1 MAILIDEKKRV
12 LVQGITGREGRAR
25 TRLMREYGTNVVG
38 GVTPGKG
45 GQSVLGVPVFN
56 TPQEAVNSLGNI
68 DVSVVFVPA
77 AGVKD
82 AAISAIEAGIK
93 LAVLVPDRVP
103 VWDAMEIAAAAK
115 ANDAMFLGPNT
126 LGALSPGKAVVGMIG
141 GRAESAR
148 QWFKPGVPKGV
159 GVISRSGGMASSTGY
174 YLGQAGV
181 RLSSIVHIGGDA
193 VIGIRLPDAALMF
206 EADPLTEAI
215 VIFGEI
221 GSSQEEELSQ
231 LIADRKI
238 TKPVIAYIG
247 GKAAREGTRF
257 SHAGAIIEGGRG
269 THAGKVKALREAG
282 ATVVDAFGELPGA
295 VVAIL
300 EQIKGQSLMS
310 EADKKAV
317 WHSGITR
324 IQPNKV
330 AVRGYDIAEL
340 MGHVSFGAAVYL
352 ILTGELPS
360 PAIAR
365 LMDAILVSSIDHG
378 ATPPSALSARNVAST
393 GATLSASV
401 AAGIMSINRHHGGA
415 IEDCARQ
422 LKAIADRAARDSIS
436 LEEAATRTLRTMSE
450 AGERM
455 SGFGHRV
462 HTKDPRTARLFE
474 LAREAGVDGVHMQA
488 ARAVEKAFADAKKS
502 LPINVDGAIGAIL
515 ADLGMNPAAFNGIFM
530 IARTPGLI
538 AHVIEEQTRE
548 KPTGP
553 LSLRHAMRSRPPSA
567 RTTCSTSPAARPP
580 TLRRPCTTRSRAITT
595 RPTPG
600 ATSLRCLSPS
610 ARPLPARANGK
621 IYVAGGFIGGTSVT
635 NALRIYDIATNTW
648 TSGAN
653 MPTSPGVEAA
663 AAAVVNGKFYVMGGD
678 DFTNGLNTTFIYDIA
693 TNTWTTGAT
702 LPDSRTNT
710 YGTASNGLI
719 YVYGGVILPAF
730 TTTDTLLRYDPVAN
744 SWTNLGSAGTA
755 GLRQLRRHLAFRHG
769 PTADHRRRGLH
780 WCLHHRHP
788 HLHHQRRYVQR
799 RPGDDRQPRRARAG
813 HPA

>member
-25 TRLMREYGTNVVG
+25 TRLMREYGTNVVA

-45 GQSVLGVPVFN
+45 GQNVLGVPVFN
-56 TPQEAVNSLGNI
+56 TPQEAVNALGKI

-77 AGVKD
+77 TGVKE

-93 LAVLVPDRVP
+93 LTVLVPDRVP

-115 ANDAMFLGPNT
+115 ANDATFLGPNT
-126 LGALSPGKAVVGMIG
+126 LGALSPGKAVIGMIG

-148 QWFKPGVPKGV
+148 QWFKPGIPKGV

-181 RLSSIVHIGGDA
+181 RLSTIVHIGGDA

-221 GSSQEEELSQ
+221 GSSQEEELAR
-231 LIADRKI
+231 LIVDRKI
-238 TKPVIAYIG
+238 KKPVIAYIG

-282 ATVVDAFGELPGA
+282 ATVVEAFGELPGA
-295 VVAIL
+295 VVKIL

-310 EADKKAV
+310 EGEKKAV
-317 WHSGITR
+317 WHSAITR
-324 IQPNKV
+324 IEPNKV

-340 MGHVSFGAAVYL
+340 MGRVSFGSAVYL

-378 ATPPSALSARNVAST
+378 ATPPSALAARTVAST

-422 LKAIADRAARDSIS
+422 LKAIADRATRESIS
-436 LEEAATRTLRTMSE
+436 LDEAAARTIATMSE
-450 AGERM
+450 SGERM
-455 SGFGHRV
+455 SGFGHRL

-474 LAREAGVDGVHMQA
+474 LAREAGVDGVHMKA
-488 ARAVEKAFADAKKS
+488 ARAVEKAFRDAKKS
-502 LPINVDGAIGAIL
+502 LPVNVDGAIGAIL
-515 ADLGMNPAAFNGIFM
+515 ADLEMNPGAFNGIFM

-548 KPTGP
+548 RP
-553 LSLRHAMRSRPPSA
+553 MR
-567 RTTCSTSPAARPP
+567 
-580 TLRRPCTTRSRAITT
+580 
-595 RPTPG
+595 
-600 ATSLRCLSPS
+600 
-610 ARPLPARANGK
+610 
-621 IYVAGGFIGGTSVT
+621 
-635 NALRIYDIATNTW
+635 RI
-648 TSGAN
+648 
-653 MPTSPGVEAA
+653 
-663 AAAVVNGKFYVMGGD
+663 
-678 DFTNGLNTTFIYDIA
+678 
-693 TNTWTTGAT
+693 
-702 LPDSRTNT
+702 
-710 YGTASNGLI
+710 
-719 YVYGGVILPAF
+719 
-730 TTTDTLLRYDPVAN
+730 DPVN
-744 SWTNLGSAGTA
+744 
-755 GLRQLRRHLAFRHG
+755 HG
-769 PTADHRRRGLH
+769 YDGAP
-780 WCLHHRHP
+780 
-788 HLHHQRRYVQR
+788 
-799 RPGDDRQPRRARAG
+799 PRTVPDT
-813 HPA
+813 HSP

>member
-45 GQSVLGVPVFN
+45 GQSVLGVPVFD
-56 TPQEAVNSLGNI
+56 TPQKAVDSLGEI

-115 ANDAMFLGPNT
+115 ANDATFLGPNT

-181 RLSSIVHIGGDA
+181 RLSTILHIGGDA

-206 EADPLTEAI
+206 EADPLTESI

-221 GSSQEEELSQ
+221 GSSQEEELAQ
-231 LIADRKI
+231 LIADGKI

-269 THAGKVKALREAG
+269 THAGKVQALREAG
-282 ATVVDAFGELPGA
+282 ATVVDGFGDLPGA
-295 VVAIL
+295 VVKIL

-310 EADKKAV
+310 EAEKKAV
-317 WHSGITR
+317 WHSAITR
-324 IQPNKV
+324 IEPNKV

-360 PAIAR
+360 PEVAR

-378 ATPPSALSARNVAST
+378 ATPPSALAARTVAST

-401 AAGIMSINRHHGGA
+401 GAGLMSINRHHGGA
-415 IEDCARQ
+415 IEDCAGQ
-422 LKAIADRAARDSIS
+422 LKAIADRAARESIS
-436 LEEAATRTLRTMSE
+436 LEESAARTLATMRE

-455 SGFGHRV
+455 AGFGHRL
-462 HTKDPRTARLFE
+462 HTKDPRTARLFQ
-474 LAREAGVDGVHMQA
+474 LAHEAGVDGVHMQT

-515 ADLGMNPAAFNGIFM
+515 ADLGMNPATFNGIFM

-538 AHVIEEQTRE
+538 AHVTEEQTRE
-548 KPTGP
+548 RP
-553 LSLRHAMRSRPPSA
+553 MR
-567 RTTCSTSPAARPP
+567 
-580 TLRRPCTTRSRAITT
+580 
-595 RPTPG
+595 
-600 ATSLRCLSPS
+600 
-610 ARPLPARANGK
+610 
-621 IYVAGGFIGGTSVT
+621 
-635 NALRIYDIATNTW
+635 RI
-648 TSGAN
+648 
-653 MPTSPGVEAA
+653 
-663 AAAVVNGKFYVMGGD
+663 
-678 DFTNGLNTTFIYDIA
+678 
-693 TNTWTTGAT
+693 
-702 LPDSRTNT
+702 
-710 YGTASNGLI
+710 
-719 YVYGGVILPAF
+719 
-730 TTTDTLLRYDPVAN
+730 DPVN
-744 SWTNLGSAGTA
+744 
-755 GLRQLRRHLAFRHG
+755 HG
-769 PTADHRRRGLH
+769 YDGP
-780 WCLHHRHP
+780 P
-788 HLHHQRRYVQR
+788 
-799 RPGDDRQPRRARAG
+799 PRTLSDV
-813 HPA
+813 HSS

>member
-181 RLSSIVHIGGDA
+181 RISSIVHIGGDA

-221 GSSQEEELSQ
+221 GSSQEEELAQ
-231 LIADRKI
+231 LVADRKI

-282 ATVVDAFGELPGA
+282 ANVVDAFGDLPGA
-295 VVAIL
+295 VVEIL
-300 EQIKGQSLMS
+300 EQTKGQSLMS

-317 WHSGITR
+317 WQSGITR
-324 IQPNKV
+324 IQPNNV

-340 MGHVSFGAAVYL
+340 MGRVSFGAAVYL

-378 ATPPSALSARNVAST
+378 ATPPSALSARTVAST

-422 LKAIADRAARDSIS
+422 LKAIVDRAARDSIS
-436 LEEAATRTLRTMSE
+436 LEEAATRTLGKMSE

-455 SGFGHRV
+455 SGFGHRL

-474 LAREAGVDGVHMQA
+474 LAREASVDGVHVQA

-538 AHVIEEQTRE
+538 AHVIEEQSRE
-548 KPTGP
+548 RP
-553 LSLRHAMRSRPPSA
+553 MR
-567 RTTCSTSPAARPP
+567 
-580 TLRRPCTTRSRAITT
+580 
-595 RPTPG
+595 
-600 ATSLRCLSPS
+600 
-610 ARPLPARANGK
+610 
-621 IYVAGGFIGGTSVT
+621 
-635 NALRIYDIATNTW
+635 RI
-648 TSGAN
+648 
-653 MPTSPGVEAA
+653 
-663 AAAVVNGKFYVMGGD
+663 
-678 DFTNGLNTTFIYDIA
+678 
-693 TNTWTTGAT
+693 
-702 LPDSRTNT
+702 
-710 YGTASNGLI
+710 
-719 YVYGGVILPAF
+719 
-730 TTTDTLLRYDPVAN
+730 DPVN
-744 SWTNLGSAGTA
+744 HGYDGPPPRSLSAE
-755 GLRQLRRHLAFRHG
+755 LS
-769 PTADHRRRGLH
+769 
-780 WCLHHRHP
+780 
-788 HLHHQRRYVQR
+788 
-799 RPGDDRQPRRARAG
+799 
-813 HPA
+813 

>member
-25 TRLMREYGTNVVG
+25 TRLMREYGTNIIA

-45 GQSVLGVPVFN
+45 GQSVLGVAVFN
-56 TPQEAVNSLGNI
+56 TPREAIESLGEI

-77 AGVKD
+77 AGVKE

-115 ANDAMFLGPNT
+115 ANHGTFLGPNT

-148 QWFKPGVPKGV
+148 QWFKPGIPKGV

-174 YLGQAGV
+174 YLGQVGV
-181 RLSSIVHIGGDA
+181 RISTIVHIGGDP

-221 GSSQEEELSQ
+221 GSSQEEELAQ
-231 LIADRKI
+231 LMADGTI

-282 ATVVDAFGELPGA
+282 ATVVDGFGDLPGA
-295 VVAIL
+295 VVEIL
-300 EQIKGQSLMS
+300 TKMKGESLMS
-310 EADKKAV
+310 EAEQKAV
-317 WHSGITR
+317 WHSAITR
-324 IQPNKV
+324 IEPNKV
-330 AVRGYDIAEL
+330 AVRGYDIADL
-340 MGHVSFGAAVYL
+340 MGRVSFGAAVYL

-360 PAIAR
+360 TALAR

-378 ATPPSALSARNVAST
+378 ATPPSALAARTVAST

-422 LKAIADRAARDSIS
+422 LKAIADRAARESIS
-436 LEEAATRTLRTMSE
+436 LEEAAMRTLAEMRE

-455 SGFGHRV
+455 SGFGHRL

-474 LAREAGVDGVHMQA
+474 LAREAGVDGAHMQA

-515 ADLGMNPAAFNGIFM
+515 ADLGMTPAAFNGIFM

-538 AHVIEEQTRE
+538 AHVIEEQRRE
-548 KPTGP
+548 RP
-553 LSLRHAMRSRPPSA
+553 MRRIDPVNHDYDGPPS
-567 RTTCSTSPAARPP
+567 RTISKS
-580 TLRRPCTTRSRAITT
+580 
-595 RPTPG
+595 
-600 ATSLRCLSPS
+600 
-610 ARPLPARANGK
+610 
-621 IYVAGGFIGGTSVT
+621 
-635 NALRIYDIATNTW
+635 D
-648 TSGAN
+648 
-653 MPTSPGVEAA
+653 
-663 AAAVVNGKFYVMGGD
+663 
-678 DFTNGLNTTFIYDIA
+678 
-693 TNTWTTGAT
+693 
-702 LPDSRTNT
+702 
-710 YGTASNGLI
+710 
-719 YVYGGVILPAF
+719 
-730 TTTDTLLRYDPVAN
+730 LL
-744 SWTNLGSAGTA
+744 
-755 GLRQLRRHLAFRHG
+755 
-769 PTADHRRRGLH
+769 
-780 WCLHHRHP
+780 
-788 HLHHQRRYVQR
+788 
-799 RPGDDRQPRRARAG
+799 
-813 HPA
+813 

>member
-77 AGVKD
+77 AGVKE

-181 RLSSIVHIGGDA
+181 RLSTIVHIGGDA

-231 LIADRKI
+231 LIVDRKI

-282 ATVVDAFGELPGA
+282 AAVVDAFGELPGA
-295 VVAIL
+295 VVTIL

-310 EADKKAV
+310 EAEKKAV

-340 MGHVSFGAAVYL
+340 MGRVSFGAAVYL

-360 PAIAR
+360 PPIAR
-365 LMDAILVSSIDHG
+365 LMDGILVSSIDHG

-548 KPTGP
+548 RPMRRIDPVNHGYDGP
-553 LSLRHAMRSRPPSA
+553 
-567 RTTCSTSPAARPP
+567 
-580 TLRRPCTTRSRAITT
+580 
-595 RPTPG
+595 
-600 ATSLRCLSPS
+600 
-610 ARPLPARANGK
+610 PARSISEK
-621 IYVAGGFIGGTSVT
+621 
-635 NALRIYDIATNTW
+635 
-648 TSGAN
+648 
-653 MPTSPGVEAA
+653 
-663 AAAVVNGKFYVMGGD
+663 
-678 DFTNGLNTTFIYDIA
+678 
-693 TNTWTTGAT
+693 
-702 LPDSRTNT
+702 
-710 YGTASNGLI
+710 
-719 YVYGGVILPAF
+719 
-730 TTTDTLLRYDPVAN
+730 
-744 SWTNLGSAGTA
+744 
-755 GLRQLRRHLAFRHG
+755 
-769 PTADHRRRGLH
+769 
-780 WCLHHRHP
+780 
-788 HLHHQRRYVQR
+788 
-799 RPGDDRQPRRARAG
+799 
-813 HPA
+813 

>member
-115 ANDAMFLGPNT
+115 ANSAMFLGPNT

-181 RLSSIVHIGGDA
+181 RISTIVHIGGDA
-193 VIGIRLPDAALMF
+193 VIGVRLPDAALLF

-215 VIFGEI
+215 AIFGEI

-295 VVAIL
+295 VVKIL

-310 EADKKAV
+310 EADKKAI
-317 WHSGITR
+317 WHSAITR
-324 IQPNKV
+324 IEPNKV

-360 PAIAR
+360 LTIAR

-378 ATPPSALSARNVAST
+378 ATPPSALNARSVAST

-422 LKAIADRAARDSIS
+422 LKAIADRAARESVS
-436 LEEAATRTLRTMSE
+436 LEEAATRTLATMRE

-455 SGFGHRV
+455 SGFGHRL

-515 ADLGMNPAAFNGIFM
+515 ADLGMNAAAFNGIFM

-548 KPTGP
+548 RPMRRIDPVNHGYDGP
-553 LSLRHAMRSRPPSA
+553 
-567 RTTCSTSPAARPP
+567 
-580 TLRRPCTTRSRAITT
+580 
-595 RPTPG
+595 
-600 ATSLRCLSPS
+600 
-610 ARPLPARANGK
+610 PAR
-621 IYVAGGFIGGTSVT
+621 S
-635 NALRIYDIATNTW
+635 L
-648 TSGAN
+648 
-653 MPTSPGVEAA
+653 
-663 AAAVVNGKFYVMGGD
+663 
-678 DFTNGLNTTFIYDIA
+678 
-693 TNTWTTGAT
+693 
-702 LPDSRTNT
+702 
-710 YGTASNGLI
+710 
-719 YVYGGVILPAF
+719 
-730 TTTDTLLRYDPVAN
+730 
-744 SWTNLGSAGTA
+744 
-755 GLRQLRRHLAFRHG
+755 
-769 PTADHRRRGLH
+769 
-780 WCLHHRHP
+780 
-788 HLHHQRRYVQR
+788 
-799 RPGDDRQPRRARAG
+799 
-813 HPA
+813 

>member
-82 AAISAIEAGIK
+82 AAIAAIEAGIK

-115 ANDAMFLGPNT
+115 ANNAMFLGPNT

-181 RLSSIVHIGGDA
+181 RISSIVHIGGDA

-221 GSSQEEELSQ
+221 GSSQEEELAQ
-231 LIADRKI
+231 LIVGKKI

-269 THAGKVKALREAG
+269 THAGKVKALREAD
-282 ATVVDAFGELPGA
+282 AAVVDAFGDLPGA
-295 VVAIL
+295 VVEIL
-300 EQIKGQSLMS
+300 KQIKGQSLMN

-324 IQPNKV
+324 IEPNKV

-340 MGHVSFGAAVYL
+340 MGRVSFGAAVYL

-360 PAIAR
+360 PAVAR

-393 GATLSASV
+393 GATLSAAV
-401 AAGIMSINRHHGGA
+401 AAGVMSINRHHGGA

-474 LAREAGVDGVHMQA
+474 LAREAGVDGTHMQA

-530 IARTPGLI
+530 VARTPGLI

-548 KPTGP
+548 RP
-553 LSLRHAMRSRPPSA
+553 MR
-567 RTTCSTSPAARPP
+567 
-580 TLRRPCTTRSRAITT
+580 
-595 RPTPG
+595 
-600 ATSLRCLSPS
+600 
-610 ARPLPARANGK
+610 
-621 IYVAGGFIGGTSVT
+621 
-635 NALRIYDIATNTW
+635 RI
-648 TSGAN
+648 
-653 MPTSPGVEAA
+653 
-663 AAAVVNGKFYVMGGD
+663 
-678 DFTNGLNTTFIYDIA
+678 
-693 TNTWTTGAT
+693 
-702 LPDSRTNT
+702 
-710 YGTASNGLI
+710 
-719 YVYGGVILPAF
+719 
-730 TTTDTLLRYDPVAN
+730 DPVN
-744 SWTNLGSAGTA
+744 
-755 GLRQLRRHLAFRHG
+755 HG
-769 PTADHRRRGLH
+769 YDGPS
-780 WCLHHRHP
+780 
-788 HLHHQRRYVQR
+788 
-799 RPGDDRQPRRARAG
+799 PRTISDT
-813 HPA
+813 HSS

>member
-25 TRLMREYGTNVVG
+25 TRLMREYGTNVIG

-77 AGVKD
+77 IGVKD

-115 ANDAMFLGPNT
+115 ANDATFLGPNT

-181 RLSSIVHIGGDA
+181 RISSILHIGGDA

-206 EADPLTEAI
+206 EADPLTETI

-221 GSSQEEELSQ
+221 GSSQEEELAQ
-231 LIADRKI
+231 LIADKKI

-295 VVAIL
+295 VVTIL

-317 WHSGITR
+317 WHSAITR

-360 PAIAR
+360 PAVAR

-415 IEDCARQ
+415 IEDCAQQ

-436 LEEAATRTLRTMSE
+436 LQEATTRTLRTMSE

-548 KPTGP
+548 RP
-553 LSLRHAMRSRPPSA
+553 MR
-567 RTTCSTSPAARPP
+567 
-580 TLRRPCTTRSRAITT
+580 
-595 RPTPG
+595 
-600 ATSLRCLSPS
+600 
-610 ARPLPARANGK
+610 
-621 IYVAGGFIGGTSVT
+621 
-635 NALRIYDIATNTW
+635 RI
-648 TSGAN
+648 
-653 MPTSPGVEAA
+653 
-663 AAAVVNGKFYVMGGD
+663 
-678 DFTNGLNTTFIYDIA
+678 
-693 TNTWTTGAT
+693 
-702 LPDSRTNT
+702 
-710 YGTASNGLI
+710 
-719 YVYGGVILPAF
+719 
-730 TTTDTLLRYDPVAN
+730 DPVN
-744 SWTNLGSAGTA
+744 
-755 GLRQLRRHLAFRHG
+755 HG
-769 PTADHRRRGLH
+769 YDGPA
-780 WCLHHRHP
+780 
-788 HLHHQRRYVQR
+788 
-799 RPGDDRQPRRARAG
+799 PRTISDT
-813 HPA
+813 HSF